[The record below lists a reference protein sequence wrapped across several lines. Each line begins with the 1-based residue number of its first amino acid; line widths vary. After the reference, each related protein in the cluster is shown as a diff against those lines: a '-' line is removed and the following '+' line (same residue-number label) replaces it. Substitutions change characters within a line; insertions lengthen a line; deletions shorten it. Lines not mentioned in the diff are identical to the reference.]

1 MQMNPPNSEGRGPV
15 ERPNGDAE
23 RRAAQL
29 AELAEGPELRD
40 ILSKRARLL
49 SDRPGLVDRLEA
61 ASRGSLEPRVL
72 RFPSER
78 TRSWG
83 RVVAALAAAAIGI
96 TLFVWPQSQQQPRPA
111 GKASE
116 LTEVVA
122 GGGSVSL
129 GTPSEPIL
137 VSLLADS
144 DVVDAVRVGARD
156 GADPIAL
163 LRARD
168 TSYRKISQE
177 VAVIALATREAR

>member
-15 ERPNGDAE
+15 EGPNGDAE

-29 AELAEGPELRD
+29 AELAEGPELRE
-40 ILSKRARLL
+40 ILSKRAQLL
-49 SDRPGLVDRLEA
+49 AHRPGLVDRIEA
-61 ASRGSLEPRVL
+61 ASRDSLQPRVL

-83 RVVAALAAAAIGI
+83 RVVAALVAAAIGI
-96 TLFVWPQSQQQPRPA
+96 TLFVWPQSQQQRSVGTAP
-111 GKASE
+111 E
-116 LTEVVA
+116 LVEVAA
-122 GGGSVSL
+122 GGGSLSV

-144 DVVDAVRVGARD
+144 DVVDGVGVGARGSD
-156 GADPIAL
+156 DPIAL

-177 VAVIALATREAR
+177 VAVIALATKGVR